1 MSKDLLFDI
10 SLIAEKKS
18 AIDEELTNFIE
29 KVFPDKVDKVLK
41 VIKRGI
47 SKYIFNPSKRVVWI
61 ALGENDEYLIYPKLY
76 CSCQDFYKAVVIQR
90 KRSFCKHLLAQVICE
105 SLPDFK
111 EIELKDD
118 EFNDFVDDLHLKF

>member
-111 EIELKDD
+111 EIELKDYG
-118 EFNDFVDDLHLKF
+118 FNDFVDDLHLKF

>member
-10 SLIAEKKS
+10 SLMAEKKGF
-18 AIDEELTNFIE
+18 IDEELLNFIDSN
-29 KVFPDKVDKVLK
+29 FPDKVNKVLK

-47 SKYIFNPSKRVVWI
+47 TKYTFNPSRRVVWI

-90 KRSFCKHLLAQVICE
+90 RRSFCKHLLAQVICE
-105 SLPDFK
+105 KLPDFK
-111 EIELKDD
+111 KSELEDN
-118 EFNDFVDDLHLKF
+118 EFNEFIDDLDLKF

>member
-18 AIDEELTNFIE
+18 AIDEELTNFID

-47 SKYIFNPSKRVVWI
+47 SKYTFIPSKRVIWI

-90 KRSFCKHLLAQVICE
+90 RRSFCKHLLAQVICE

-118 EFNDFVDDLHLKF
+118 EFNEFVDDLHLKF

>member
-10 SLIAEKKS
+10 SLMAEKKGV
-18 AIDEELTNFIE
+18 IDEELLNFIDSN
-29 KVFPDKVDKVLK
+29 FPDKVNKVLK

-47 SKYIFNPSKRVVWI
+47 TKYTFNPSRRVVWI

-90 KRSFCKHLLAQVICE
+90 RRPFCKHLLAQVICE
-105 SLPDFK
+105 KLPDFK
-111 EIELKDD
+111 ESELEDN
-118 EFNDFVDDLHLKF
+118 EFNEFIDYLDLKF

>member
-18 AIDEELTNFIE
+18 AIDEELTNFID

-47 SKYIFNPSKRVVWI
+47 SKYTFNPSKRVVWI

>member
-18 AIDEELTNFIE
+18 AIDEELTNFID
-29 KVFPDKVDKVLK
+29 KVFPDKVDKVLN

-47 SKYIFNPSKRVVWI
+47 SKYTFYPSKRVVWI
-61 ALGENDEYLIYPKLY
+61 ALGENDEYLLYPKLY

-90 KRSFCKHLLAQVICE
+90 KRSYCKHLIAQVICE
-105 SLPDFK
+105 FLPDFK
-111 EIELKDD
+111 DIELKDD
-118 EFNDFVDDLHLKF
+118 EFNEFVDDLHLKF

>member
-10 SLIAEKKS
+10 SLMAEKKGV
-18 AIDEELTNFIE
+18 IDEELLNFIDSN
-29 KVFPDKVDKVLK
+29 FPDKVDKVLK

-47 SKYIFNPSKRVVWI
+47 TKYTFNPSRRVFWI
-61 ALGENDEYLIYPKLY
+61 ALGENDEYLLYPKLY

-111 EIELKDD
+111 ESELEDD
-118 EFNDFVDDLHLKF
+118 GFNKFIDDLDLKF

>member
-10 SLIAEKKS
+10 SLIAEKKN
-18 AIDEELTNFIE
+18 AIDEELTNFIDE
-29 KVFPDKVDKVLK
+29 VFPDKVDKVLK

-47 SKYIFNPSKRVVWI
+47 SKYIFNPSKRIIWI

-76 CSCQDFYKAVVIQR
+76 CSCQDFYKTVVIQR

-118 EFNDFVDDLHLKF
+118 EFNEFVDDLHLKF

>member
-18 AIDEELTNFIE
+18 AIDEELTNFID

-47 SKYIFNPSKRVVWI
+47 SKYTFYPSKRVVWI
-61 ALGENDEYLIYPKLY
+61 ALGENDEYLLYPKLY

-105 SLPDFK
+105 FLPDFK

>member
-18 AIDEELTNFIE
+18 AIDEELTNFID

-47 SKYIFNPSKRVVWI
+47 SKYTFNPSKRVVWI

-105 SLPDFK
+105 FLPDFK
-111 EIELKDD
+111 DIELKDD